1 MIRVLHVV
9 TAMNRAG
16 LETMIM
22 NYYRHIDKNIIQFD
36 FLTHRPGHFDY
47 SDEIEKLGGKIFHIS
62 RLNPFSISYRREL
75 LTFFKEHTEYKIV
88 HVHLNCMSSVILKA
102 AKKCNVP
109 IRIAHSHIASSSKD
123 FKYPI
128 RLFYKQFIPKYATN
142 LFACGKEAGKYIFG
156 GSDYKLIHN
165 AIDVNLYSYSEKWY
179 FDIRQKLGIKQD
191 ELAIG
196 HVGRFM
202 TQKNHSFIID
212 IFNELSK
219 SVKAKL
225 ILVGEGELFKKI
237 EEKIKSLGLTEK
249 VILTGIVSNV
259 YDYLQAMDVFVFPS
273 LLEGLP
279 LTVIE
284 AQASGLPCLISDKV
298 PIECKKTDLVEQIS
312 LENTAEIW
320 AKKILNYSNHKR
332 KNTSEEIAKSGYDI
346 NQEVKW
352 LETFYKNS
360 LK

>member
-1 MIRVLHVV
+1 MVRVLHVV

-16 LETMIM
+16 LESMIM

-36 FLTHRPGHFDY
+36 FLTHRSGHFDY

-62 RLNPFSISYRREL
+62 KLNPFSISYRKEL
-75 LTFFKEHTEYKIV
+75 SNFFKEHREYNII
-88 HVHLNCMSSVILKA
+88 HVHLDCMSAVVLNT
-102 AKKCNVP
+102 AKKCNIP
-109 IRIAHSHIASSSKD
+109 IRIAHSHSSNQDKD
-123 FKYPI
+123 YKYPI
-128 RLFYKQFIPKYATN
+128 KIWYKRFIPKYATH
-142 LFACGKEAGKYIFG
+142 LFACGIEAGKWTFNG
-156 GSDYKLIHN
+156 HEYKVVNN
-165 AIDVNLYSYSEKWY
+165 AIDVNLYSYSEKRH
-179 FDIRQKLGIKQD
+179 FDIRQKLGIKDD
-191 ELAIG
+191 ELVIG

-202 TQKNHSFIID
+202 TVKNHSFIID

-219 SVKAKL
+219 LSKAKL
-225 ILVGEGELFKKI
+225 ILVGEGELKQGI
-237 EEKIKSLGLTEK
+237 EEKIKSLGLTER
-249 VILTGIVSNV
+249 VVLTGSVSNV
-259 YDYLQAMDVFVFPS
+259 YDFLQAMDVFVFPS
-273 LLEGLP
+273 LYEGLP

-284 AQASGLPCLISDKV
+284 AQAAGLPCLISDKV

-320 AKKILNYSNHKR
+320 AKKILNYSNIKR
-332 KNTSEEIAKSGYDI
+332 RNTSEEIAKSGYDI